1 MGERDGQETQDAPAD
16 CYKMRRTQLFT
27 DVPRWAAFAKFNF
40 ESEDGGSREDGEMFL
55 NCIIYNT
62 NGWDSRKSQ
71 FQSKYTAEIN
81 GGVQLLEA
89 RSLQVVFR
97 QGKMCLALLTLSN
110 N

>member
-1 MGERDGQETQDAPAD
+1 MRERDGQETQDAPAD

-81 GGVQLLEA
+81 GGGPTTWSALASSSFSPSQNVSSPSN
-89 RSLQVVFR
+89 SL
-97 QGKMCLALLTLSN
+97 
-110 N
+110 

>member
-1 MGERDGQETQDAPAD
+1 MGGKETDTRHRAPD
-16 CYKMRRTQLFT
+16 DRHKMWRTQLFP
-27 DVPRWAAFAKFNF
+27 DVSRAAFAKFNF

-81 GGVQLLEA
+81 GWVQLLEA